1 MRERVINKGE
11 LTMTVE
17 LIDRE
22 TKLTDAEFKALERNS
37 EGRIIDDFDMAW
49 VWMTDAQKE
58 RLHGDDQ
65 SRGFDVD
72 EEIGYMM
79 ADLY

>member
-1 MRERVINKGE
+1 
-11 LTMTVE
+11 MTVE
-17 LIDRE
+17 LIERT
-22 TKLTDAEFKALERNS
+22 TKLTNAEFSALRRNT

-72 EEIGYMM
+72 EEIRHMM